1 LLTTYYIK
9 NKNIHENLNTHFP
22 NKESKHMR
30 NIYNY
35 VYYTKHVT
43 ILYKRNNKFLSLNN
57 HIYDE
62 TIIQRKINIQH
73 Q

>member
-1 LLTTYYIK
+1 
-9 NKNIHENLNTHFP
+9 
-22 NKESKHMR
+22 MQ

-35 VYYTKHVT
+35 VYYTKYVT
-43 ILYKRNNKFLSLNN
+43 ILYKKNNNFLPLNN